1 MQHQRV
7 DQRVHREV
15 VLAGRGA
22 REAAAVVEA
31 DRDAGVGIGLVGVQA
46 AADLVDPRV
55 DLDRVD
61 VLDARAQ
68 RRRDV
73 VAAARADD
81 HHVLERP
88 AAGVAV
94 EQIRQEIC
102 GSLLPD
108 FDYLLVADVVRVDHP
123 GRRRVDNLV
132 VGRPGHLTVLV
143 EAVCS
148 YGDEDQRCRGSR

>member
-1 MQHQRV
+1 
-7 DQRVHREV
+7 
-15 VLAGRGA
+15 LAGRGA

-61 VLDARAQ
+61 ALDARAQ

-73 VAAARADD
+73 VAAASADD

-94 EQIRQEIC
+94 EQIWQEVC
-102 GSLLPD
+102 GSLLPG
-108 FDYLLVADVVRVDHP
+108 FDYLLVADVV
-123 GRRRVDNLV
+123 
-132 VGRPGHLTVLV
+132 
-143 EAVCS
+143 
-148 YGDEDQRCRGSR
+148 